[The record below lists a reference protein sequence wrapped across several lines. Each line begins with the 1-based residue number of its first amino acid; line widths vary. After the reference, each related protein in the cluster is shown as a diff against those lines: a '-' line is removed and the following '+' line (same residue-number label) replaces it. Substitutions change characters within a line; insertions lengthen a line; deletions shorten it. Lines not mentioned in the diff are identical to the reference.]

1 MEYLLDNPETEK
13 VFRQIIKSIPSMQ
26 NGVTAESMLQRG
38 LKYEKNWGASV
49 VDLKNF
55 ASQVKKD
62 HLLALKLW
70 NKKWR
75 ETMILATL
83 LDIPGEVTEAQMD
96 FWLKTSENTELIEQ
110 MVFNLFTETPFAF
123 AKAIE
128 WCRGKKHLVKYA
140 GLLMMGRMAMASKS
154 DIDEMFEIF
163 FEELIPLAK
172 DPALYNIYYKSYCQL
187 ARRSKYLHEQCI
199 NFAEEL
205 LNIDEQNAKNLGNEI
220 LHEIKSDD
228 FILLIKN

>member
-13 VFRQIIKSIPSMQ
+13 VFKQIVKSLPSMQ
-26 NGVTAESMLQRG
+26 NGITAESMIQRG
-38 LKYEKNWGASV
+38 LKYEKNWGASI
-49 VDLKNF
+49 VDLKHF

-123 AKAIE
+123 AKSIE
-128 WCRGKKHLVKYA
+128 WCRGKKYLVKYA
-140 GLLMMGRMAMASKS
+140 GLLMMGRMAMVSKN

-187 ARRSKYLHEQCI
+187 ARRSEYMHQQCI
-199 NFAEEL
+199 SFAEEL
-205 LNIDEQNAKNLGNEI
+205 LILDEQNAKNLGNEI
-220 LHEIKSDD
+220 LQEIKSED
-228 FILLIKN
+228 FISLIKK